1 MASIHWDSNRYGNL
15 SALSDD
21 ELDDLIH
28 HEMHRE
34 DDSDGET
41 LREIGKTLASRDPQ
55 NSVDAQASWARF
67 AERYLDA
74 PSQADEPE
82 NSEPKKN
89 LTVLPK
95 KRRRSLGFAITAAI
109 ISVLL
114 IGTAVA
120 VGTDFFDVIYD
131 WGKEHLTYGI
141 SSGDAV
147 TPTDISREHVEV
159 AEELKPLQ
167 EALEERG
174 ITASLL
180 PTYFPEGYESL
191 GLETYD
197 IESGSTLTLAFQKN
211 DEIISFGFTWFTT
224 DTVGGFYEKD
234 VGNPVIYKVNDVSYY
249 IITNIDE
256 YLATWTYGKINCFIS
271 STSEEELYRMLDSI
285 P

>member
-1 MASIHWDSNRYGNL
+1 MTSIHWDPNRYGDL

-21 ELDDLIH
+21 ELEDLLH
-28 HEMHRE
+28 QEMHRE

-41 LREIGKTLASRDPQ
+41 LREIGKILASRDPQ
-55 NSVDAQASWARF
+55 EFVEAQASWARF
-67 AERYLDA
+67 AARYLDT
-74 PSQADEPE
+74 PSQTDELE
-82 NSEPKKN
+82 SSAQEDN
-89 LTVLPK
+89 LYVLPK
-95 KRRRSLGFAITAAI
+95 KRRHSLGFAITAAI

-131 WGKEHLTYGI
+131 WGKEHLTYSI

-191 GLETYD
+191 GLGTSD
-197 IESGSTLTLAFQKN
+197 SESGSSLVLSFQSG
-211 DEIISFGFTWFTT
+211 DEIISLGFTWFTR
-224 DTVGGFYEKD
+224 DIVGGVFEKD
-234 VGNPVIYKVNDVSYY
+234 DGDPVIYKVNDASYY

-256 YLATWTYGKINCFIS
+256 YLATWTCGKINCFIS
-271 STSEEELYRMLDSI
+271 STSEEELYKMLDSI